1 MMLTLSVYPH
11 RVSLKN
17 MPALAAEF
25 KGRIGSDS
33 RRGQAY
39 FSGLPG
45 VDIHSCRVTS
55 QASDMIVLGKH

>member
-25 KGRIGSDS
+25 KGRRFG
-33 RRGQAY
+33 
-39 FSGLPG
+39 FPPWPG
-45 VDIHSCRVTS
+45 IFFRLARCGYTLMH
-55 QASDMIVLGKH
+55 AE